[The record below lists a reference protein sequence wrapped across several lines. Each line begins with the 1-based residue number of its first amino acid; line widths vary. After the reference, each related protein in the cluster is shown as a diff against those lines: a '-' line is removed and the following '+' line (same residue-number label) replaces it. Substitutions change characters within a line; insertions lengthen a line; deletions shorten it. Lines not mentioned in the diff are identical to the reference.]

1 MTDVSCSPKRTL
13 AGPSERRST
22 HRLARLTPI
31 LPSLAWMATLALI
44 AYAAYL
50 SLAFGLRSWLQARR
64 TGSTGFKGVHGRP
77 GSPEW
82 LAGVLFVVALVIGA
96 AAPVLALLDA
106 VEPIATLDRTP
117 VHAAGIVLFVG
128 GLAAT
133 LAAQVA
139 MGESWRIGVD
149 ASERTDLVTGGPFS
163 IVRNPI
169 FSAMLPT
176 SIGLVLMVPSWVA
189 LAGLAALFV
198 ALELQVRVVEEPY
211 LLRTHGR
218 HYAAYASSVGRF
230 VPGAGLLDSQSQPA
244 TEL

>member
-1 MTDVSCSPKRTL
+1 
-13 AGPSERRST
+13 
-22 HRLARLTPI
+22 
-31 LPSLAWMATLALI
+31 MATLALI
-44 AYAAYL
+44 AFAVYL
-50 SLAFGLRSWLQARR
+50 ALAFGLRSWLQARR
-64 TGSTGFKGVHGRP
+64 TGSTGFKGVSGRV

-82 LAGVLFVVALVIGA
+82 LAGVLFVVALVIGV
-96 AAPVLALLDA
+96 AAPVLALLDV
-106 VEPIATLDRTP
+106 VEPIGALDRAP
-117 VHAAGIVLFVG
+117 VHLVGAVLFVV
-128 GLAAT
+128 GLTAT

-149 ASERTDLVTGGPFS
+149 SSERTELVTGGAFA

-176 SIGLVLMVPSWVA
+176 SLGLALMVPSWVA

-218 HYAAYASSVGRF
+218 GYAAYASRVGRF
-230 VPGAGLLDSQSQPA
+230 VPGMGRLASRAQPA